1 MIGER
6 KHEMRD
12 KRREKII
19 DTEKK
24 YEFTSKCMKT
34 ALYIV
39 AFLFPAH
46 MILCFSLRQS
56 DGVSHIDREREE
68 RREDIR
74 NTLYNMFLSE
84 SEIQILVER
93 IENERDSKR

>member
-56 DGVSHIDREREE
+56 DGVSHIDRERQREE
-68 RREDIR
+68 RRG
-74 NTLYNMFLSE
+74 
-84 SEIQILVER
+84 ER
-93 IENERDSKR
+93 ILEIRFTICLCQRVRFR